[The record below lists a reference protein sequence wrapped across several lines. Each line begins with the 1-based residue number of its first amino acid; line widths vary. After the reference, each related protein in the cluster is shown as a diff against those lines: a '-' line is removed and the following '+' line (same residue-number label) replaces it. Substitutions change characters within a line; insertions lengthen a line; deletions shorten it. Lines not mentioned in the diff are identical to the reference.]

1 MTKKAPAVVSDVSD
15 SQWHLDKKV
24 PIAVIVTILIQ
35 TGAIIWWAAG
45 ASERITA
52 LERQAAA
59 AAPQS
64 ERLTRVET
72 KLEAVTEGITEI
84 KTILRAGSSVPHK

>member
-1 MTKKAPAVVSDVSD
+1 MTRRPATVIDKSDAS
-15 SQWHLDKKV
+15 WHLDRKV
-24 PIAVIVTILIQ
+24 PIAVIVTIMLQ

-59 AAPQS
+59 AGPQS

-84 KTILRAGSSVPHK
+84 KTILRNGPPLSRK